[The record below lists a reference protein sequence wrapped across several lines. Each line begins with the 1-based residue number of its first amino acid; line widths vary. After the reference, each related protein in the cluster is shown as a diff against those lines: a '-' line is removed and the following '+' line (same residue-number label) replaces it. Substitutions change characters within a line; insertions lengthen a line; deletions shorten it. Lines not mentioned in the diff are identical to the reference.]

1 MKLKDNGQIAIDS
14 ADILKKN
21 SYRFEIDTEDI
32 VFGFAK
38 TMKTTTRN
46 VQKAINMLKKVCN
59 DCGTFISPSVRIVS
73 VRMYQ
78 NNELVKSLN
87 A

>member
-14 ADILKKN
+14 ADILKQN
-21 SYRFEIDTEDI
+21 RYRFEIDTEDI
-32 VFGFAK
+32 VMGFAK

-78 NNELVKSLN
+78 NNELIKSLN

>member
-1 MKLKDNGQIAIDS
+1 MKLKDNGQIAIDPV
-14 ADILKKN
+14 DILKQN
-21 SYRFEIDTEDI
+21 RYRFEIDTEDI
-32 VFGFAK
+32 VMGFAK

>member
-14 ADILKKN
+14 ADILKQN
-21 SYRFEIDTEDI
+21 RYRFEIDTEDI
-32 VFGFAK
+32 VMGFAK

-78 NNELVKSLN
+78 NSELIKSLN

>member
-1 MKLKDNGQIAIDS
+1 MKINDNNQIVIET
-14 ADILKKN
+14 ADVIKKN
-21 SYRFEIDTEDI
+21 SYRFEIDTQDI
-32 VFGFAK
+32 AMGFKK
-38 TMKTTTRN
+38 TIKSQTRIIT
-46 VQKAINMLKKVCN
+46 KAVNMLNKLYN
-59 DCGTFISPSVRIVS
+59 DCGNFISPSVRIVS

>member
-14 ADILKKN
+14 ADILKQN
-21 SYRFEIDTEDI
+21 RYRFEIDTEDI
-32 VFGFAK
+32 VMGFAK

-46 VQKAINMLKKVCN
+46 VQKAINMIKKVCN

>member
-14 ADILKKN
+14 ADILKQN
-21 SYRFEIDTEDI
+21 RYRFEIDTEDI
-32 VFGFAK
+32 VMGFAK

-46 VQKAINMLKKVCN
+46 VQKAINMIKKVCN

-73 VRMYQ
+73 IRMYQ
-78 NNELVKSLN
+78 NNKLIKSLN

>member
-1 MKLKDNGQIAIDS
+1 MKLKDNGQIAIGS
-14 ADILKKN
+14 ADILKQN
-21 SYRFEIDTEDI
+21 RYRFEIDTEDI
-32 VFGFAK
+32 VMGFAK

-78 NNELVKSLN
+78 NNELIKSLN

>member
-1 MKLKDNGQIAIDS
+1 MAKSQSTRQTYWNRIAIV
-14 ADILKKN
+14 
-21 SYRFEIDTEDI
+21 FEIDTEDI
-32 VFGFAK
+32 VMGFAK

-46 VQKAINMLKKVCN
+46 VQKAINMIKKVCN

>member
-14 ADILKKN
+14 ADILKQN
-21 SYRFEIDTEDI
+21 RYRFEIDTEDI
-32 VFGFAK
+32 VMGFAK

-78 NNELVKSLN
+78 NSELVKSLN

>member
-1 MKLKDNGQIAIDS
+1 MKLKENGQIAIDS

-21 SYRFEIDTEDI
+21 SYRFEIDTQDI
-32 VFGFAK
+32 VMGFAK
-38 TMKTTTRN
+38 TIKTTTRN

-59 DCGTFISPSVRIVS
+59 DCGTYISPSVRIVS
-73 VRMYQ
+73 IRMYQ

>member
-14 ADILKKN
+14 ADILKQN
-21 SYRFEIDTEDI
+21 RYRFEIDIEDI
-32 VFGFAK
+32 VMGFAK

-59 DCGTFISPSVRIVS
+59 DCGTFILPSVRIVS

-78 NNELVKSLN
+78 NNELIKSLN

>member
-1 MKLKDNGQIAIDS
+1 MKINDKGQIVIES

-21 SYRFEIDTEDI
+21 NYRFEIDTKD
-32 VFGFAK
+32 VVMGFSK
-38 TMKTTTRN
+38 TMKTSTRN
-46 VQKAINMLKKVCN
+46 IQKAINMLKKVCN
-59 DCGTFISPSVRIVS
+59 DCGQYISPSVRIVS

-78 NNELVKSLN
+78 NNVLVKSIN

>member
-1 MKLKDNGQIAIDS
+1 M
-14 ADILKKN
+14 
-21 SYRFEIDTEDI
+21 
-32 VFGFAK
+32 GFSK

-46 VQKAINMLKKVCN
+46 IQKAINMLKKVCN
-59 DCGTFISPSVRIVS
+59 DCGQYISPSVRIVS

-78 NNELVKSLN
+78 NNVLVKSLN

>member
-1 MKLKDNGQIAIDS
+1 MKLKDNDQIAIDS
-14 ADILKKN
+14 ADILKQN
-21 SYRFEIDTEDI
+21 RYRFEIDTEDI
-32 VFGFAK
+32 VMGFAK

-46 VQKAINMLKKVCN
+46 VQKAINMIKKVCN

>member
-14 ADILKKN
+14 ADILKQN
-21 SYRFEIDTEDI
+21 RYRFEIDTEDI
-32 VFGFAK
+32 VMGFAK

-59 DCGTFISPSVRIVS
+59 DCGAFISPSVRIVS

>member
-1 MKLKDNGQIAIDS
+1 MKLKDSGQIAIDS
-14 ADILKKN
+14 ADILKQN
-21 SYRFEIDTEDI
+21 RYRFEIDTEDI
-32 VFGFAK
+32 VMGFAK

-46 VQKAINMLKKVCN
+46 VQKAINMIKKVCN

>member
-14 ADILKKN
+14 ADILKQN
-21 SYRFEIDTEDI
+21 RYRFEIDTEDI
-32 VFGFAK
+32 VMGFAK

-73 VRMYQ
+73 IRMYQ
-78 NNELVKSLN
+78 NNKLIKSLN

>member
-14 ADILKKN
+14 ADILKQN
-21 SYRFEIDTEDI
+21 RYRFEIDTEDI
-32 VFGFAK
+32 VMGFAK
-38 TMKTTTRN
+38 TIKTTTRN
-46 VQKAINMLKKVCN
+46 VQKAINMIKKVCN

-78 NNELVKSLN
+78 NNELIKSLN

>member
-14 ADILKKN
+14 ADILKQN
-21 SYRFEIDTEDI
+21 RYRFEIDTEDI
-32 VFGFAK
+32 VMGFAK

-46 VQKAINMLKKVCN
+46 VQKAINMIKKVCN

-78 NNELVKSLN
+78 NNELIKSLN

>member
-14 ADILKKN
+14 ADILKQN
-21 SYRFEIDTEDI
+21 RYRFEIDTEDI
-32 VFGFAK
+32 VMGFAK

-78 NNELVKSLN
+78 NNKLIKSLN

>member
-14 ADILKKN
+14 ADILKQN
-21 SYRFEIDTEDI
+21 RYRFEIDTEDI
-32 VFGFAK
+32 VMGFAK

>member
-1 MKLKDNGQIAIDS
+1 MKLKANGQIAIDS
-14 ADILKKN
+14 ADILKQN
-21 SYRFEIDTEDI
+21 RYRFEIDTEDI
-32 VFGFAK
+32 VMGFAK

-46 VQKAINMLKKVCN
+46 VQKAINMIKKVCN

>member
-14 ADILKKN
+14 TDILKQN
-21 SYRFEIDTEDI
+21 RYRFEIDTEDI
-32 VFGFAK
+32 VMGFAK

>member
-14 ADILKKN
+14 ADILKQN
-21 SYRFEIDTEDI
+21 RYRFEIDTEDI
-32 VFGFAK
+32 VMGFAK

-59 DCGTFISPSVRIVS
+59 DCGTFISPSVHIVS

-78 NNELVKSLN
+78 NNELIKSLN